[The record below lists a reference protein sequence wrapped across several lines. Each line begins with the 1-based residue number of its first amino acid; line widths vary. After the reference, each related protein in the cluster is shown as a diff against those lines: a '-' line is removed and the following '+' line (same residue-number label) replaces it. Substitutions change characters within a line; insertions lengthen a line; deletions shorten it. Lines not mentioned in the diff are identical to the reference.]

1 MRSRHEQTLLRPT
14 LFGQHSVYRGSGTRP
29 GRTTTLCTTVIVVV
43 LFLCRFPYFL
53 CPDEPLGKP
62 FKAILPTEDIYVYQ
76 HNGPT
81 FEDV

>member
-1 MRSRHEQTLLRPT
+1 MRSRHEQLRFGRYCSANTLGT
-14 LFGQHSVYRGSGTRP
+14 GTRP